1 MNPEEKLGSLELTL
15 PTPPK
20 PGGNYLTHRR
30 VGSLLYFSGV
40 ISISSDGTEWL
51 GQVGAERSF
60 EDGYEAA
67 RVCALN
73 VLATLKDITG
83 SLDSIAQFVY
93 LGGYVNAVPGYGKSP
108 SVVNGATEL
117 FEAVYGEPG
126 KHARAAV
133 AVAGLPRNATVEI
146 QVIIELR

>member
-1 MNPEEKLGSLELTL
+1 MNPEEKLSSLELTL
-15 PTPPK
+15 PTAPS

-30 VGSLLYFSGV
+30 VGSLLYLSGV
-40 ISISSDGTEWL
+40 ISISSDGSEWL

-73 VLATLKDITG
+73 VLATLKEITG

-108 SVVNGATEL
+108 SVVNGASDL

>member
-1 MNPEEKLGSLELTL
+1 MNPEEKLRSLKLTL
-15 PTPPK
+15 PTAPS

-40 ISISSDGTEWL
+40 ISISGDGAEWI
-51 GQVGAERSF
+51 GQIGAERSL

-73 VLATLKDITG
+73 VLATLKEITG
-83 SLDSIAQFVY
+83 NLDSIAQFIY
-93 LGGYVNAVPGYGKSP
+93 LGGYVNAVSGYGNSP
-108 SVVNGATEL
+108 SVVNGASDL
-117 FEAVYGEPG
+117 FEAIYGETG

-133 AVAGLPRNATVEI
+133 AVAGLPKNATVEI
-146 QVIIELR
+146 QVTVELK